1 MKRGRRSI
9 SWAEPHRF
17 ACLLAAVLSL
27 VVGGCIAGV
36 PRPGGGRVEYGMASW
51 YGADFHGR
59 RTANGEIYDMYA
71 MTAAHKTLPLGSRVR
86 VTNRRNG
93 RSVVVRINDRGPFVR
108 GRIID
113 LSLAAARALDM
124 EEEGVAPV
132 RLEVLSLGDNAYRKS
147 PHPAAVYTVQVGSFL
162 KRENAMALKARLEPA
177 FSPVFVREWNDGS
190 RTYYRV
196 RVGRLRTESAARR
209 LARRLQSVALT
220 PFVTAE
226 Q

>member
-1 MKRGRRSI
+1 MS
-9 SWAEPHRF
+9 SLDPHRGL
-17 ACLLAAVLSL
+17 LLAALL
-27 VVGGCIAGV
+27 LLAAGCV
-36 PRPGGGRVEYGMASW
+36 PRSVLPGAGPRVEYGLASW

-132 RLEVLSLGDNAYRKS
+132 RVEVLSLGDGAYRRE
-147 PHPAAVYTVQVGSFL
+147 PRRAAAYTVQVGSFVE
-162 KRENAMALKARLEPA
+162 RANALALRSRLAPA
-177 FSPVFVREWNDGS
+177 FAPVFVREWNDGS
-190 RTYYRV
+190 RTYDRV
-196 RVGRLRTESAARR
+196 RVGRFRTQAAARR
-209 LARRLQSVALT
+209 TARRLERLSLT
-220 PFVTAE
+220 PFVTADE
-226 Q
+226 